1 MALSSPPT
9 ARSPDDILTVIAS
22 NPPSHAV
29 TIAAI
34 AGAAA
39 VVASGAVALPR
50 LLPKPGPA
58 RLVAI
63 APLLAI
69 LAALPLAP
77 PPSVVLR
84 GTVAFVC
91 WLAAMKLLAFAC
103 GRGALALPG
112 LSNVQRAL
120 LLLLPI
126 TPLRP
131 QQHQHQKHA
140 TEPTTAWR
148 SSALAALNAAALAA
162 FIVVLR
168 EDGRGGGP
176 WSPMPPL
183 VRHAMYAAVV
193 YLAVALVLDSFA
205 PLALASAFGGGGG
218 AAASSSSSSSRGPA
232 LAPSMRAPWGA
243 RSLSSFW
250 SYHYNTAVSGAL
262 RHCAY
267 APVAQGSL
275 FKRGGASGGGG
286 DNNNKQQQQQHPHH
300 VSPARRAAGLTLV
313 FFVSGLAHE
322 VIVNGFMCGA
332 AQEQRRLTAA
342 AAARR
347 GAGAATDGGF
357 LGPRPGLMMGF
368 FLAQVPA
375 LLLEQRVHDMWRE
388 RRRRRSRHHREEAD
402 GGRANGNG
410 AAAAA
415 TAKTSGWA
423 GAAFSLASHAL
434 RAALTLLAL
443 LLMTDVGF
451 FPAMEAC
458 AVDRAGIEEVGAAVD
473 RLRAA
478 AAARGWWGWG

>member
-1 MALSSPPT
+1 MAFSPSHTTRP
-9 ARSPDDILTVIAS
+9 PDDVDILSIIAS

-29 TIAAI
+29 TLAAI

-63 APLLAI
+63 VPLLAI

-112 LSNVQRAL
+112 LSDVRRAL

-131 QQHQHQKHA
+131 QHQHQHHQKQA

-168 EDGRGGGP
+168 EDGRGGGEP
-176 WSPMPPL
+176 WPPMPPL

-205 PLALASAFGGGGG
+205 PLALASAFGG
-218 AAASSSSSSSRGPA
+218 ASSSSGPA

-250 SYHYNTAVSGAL
+250 SYHYNTAVSDAL

-275 FKRGGASGGGG
+275 FKRGGGGSGGGG
-286 DNNNKQQQQQHPHH
+286 DGNNNKQQQRQHDHPH

-332 AQEQRRLTAA
+332 AQEQRRLAA
-342 AAARR
+342 TAARR
-347 GAGAATDGGF
+347 GGGATAS

-375 LLLEQRVHDMWRE
+375 LLLEQRVHDLWRD
-388 RRRRRSRHHREEAD
+388 RRRRRFRQEQQNGRPHAD
-402 GGRANGNG
+402 GNG
-410 AAAAA
+410 AAAAPA
-415 TAKTSGWA
+415 AAKTSSWA
-423 GAAFSLASHAL
+423 GAAFALASHAL

-443 LLMTDVGF
+443 LLMTDWGF

-458 AVDRAGIEEVGAAVD
+458 AVDKAGIEEVGAAVD

-478 AAARGWWGWG
+478 AAARGWSW